1 MGRIERVDSE
11 IKKQLSSV
19 LADGVKDHRVS
30 GMISVMSVR
39 TDTELDQA
47 KVYVSVYGA
56 DPQEVVAGLNS
67 AAGYIRARIAERIK
81 LRAMPSLKFYYD
93 DSVDYSIKIDK
104 IIREINSGEERGQDR

>member
-19 LADGVKDHRVS
+19 LADGVKDPRVS

-47 KVYVSVYGA
+47 KVYARSGCGIKQRCRLYPRAHSGKNK
-56 DPQEVVAGLNS
+56 VARYAFAQVL
-67 AAGYIRARIAERIK
+67 
-81 LRAMPSLKFYYD
+81 L
-93 DSVDYSIKIDK
+93 
-104 IIREINSGEERGQDR
+104 

>member
-30 GMISVMSVR
+30 GMSVR